1 MSFTQPPLHLDASD
15 DDLVSRMA
23 TEQRRIAA
31 ALAPYDPTTAT
42 YAWFDTLRA
51 IEEVI
56 NLPTIDWQSDPPEN
70 QLYGFPIRI
79 LATDPRP
86 LVWAKQ
92 ALGRRFSD
100 TFANRFIQLMVQT
113 AAVANALRLH
123 GLHDLAGR
131 FDTLG
136 DAIGYFQS
144 RRRHLVAL
152 LHLLPQACRGVKTVS
167 PTEALVNFLP
177 LVEMHG
183 LQLMGAHQARLVQ
196 HARTGLD
203 LPACTGPDLDMLDDL
218 FLEPERSRIIEM
230 EPTEA
235 GLAMLR
241 NREALEPDRLFS
253 AAELRND
260 LVCIEAAYAEFNL
273 GDTAFGP
280 AAALIRALS
289 TRFVERD
296 FWVVISPTDLARL
309 GDELSLPTALRSALV
324 HGGATYFEA
333 MSTYAPLVL
342 VDGVYR
348 STVTLLSRFA
358 YWWRAQTLD
367 RIKRFQIRA
376 GFMFEETVKAEL
388 EAQGFQCRNITRINH
403 REFDVVTVRG
413 STIWNVQCKNN
424 FTSLDRID
432 TDPGRFARYNKGL
445 VRAYGRALTKERSR
459 EQLLKSHLNLDA
471 IEHVVVSRFPVL
483 TDDPMIVPFNHLSGF
498 SRLADRIEKDGAE
511 VVLPRSGGG

>member
-1 MSFTQPPLHLDASD
+1 MSFPHPPFHLASD
-15 DDLVSRMA
+15 ADLVSRMA
-23 TEQRRIAA
+23 REERCIAA
-31 ALAPYDPTTAT
+31 ALAPYDPNTAT

-56 NLPTIDWQSDPPEN
+56 NLPTVDWDGDPLEHK
-70 QLYGFPIRI
+70 LYDFPIRV
-79 LATDPRP
+79 LSSDPRP
-86 LVWAKQ
+86 LAWAKQ
-92 ALGRRFSD
+92 VLGRRFSE
-100 TFANRFIQLMVQT
+100 TFANRFIQLMVQS
-113 AAVANALRLH
+113 AAVAHALRIH
-123 GLHDLAGR
+123 GLDDLAAR

-136 DAIGYFQS
+136 QAIGYFQS
-144 RRRHLVAL
+144 RRRHFVAL
-152 LHLLPQACRGVKTVS
+152 LHLLPKTCRGAEPVR
-167 PTEALVNFLP
+167 PLEALVDFLP

-183 LQLMGAHQARLVQ
+183 LQLMGEHQARLFQ
-196 HARTGLD
+196 HARDKLD
-203 LPACTGPDLDMLDDL
+203 LPAGAEPDLDMLDDL
-218 FLEPERSRIIEM
+218 FLEPERSRITEM
-230 EPTEA
+230 TPTEA

-241 NREALEPDRLFS
+241 NHEALKPDRLFS

-260 LVCIEAAYAEFNL
+260 LVSIEAAYAEFNI
-273 GDTAFGP
+273 GDTAFAP
-280 AAALIRALS
+280 AATLVRALS

-296 FWVVISPTDLARL
+296 FWVVISPTDLAGL
-309 GDELSLPTALRSALV
+309 GDELSLPTALRSALI
-324 HGGATYFEA
+324 HSGATYFEA

-424 FTSLDRID
+424 FTSLERID
-432 TDPGRFARYNKGL
+432 TDPSRFARYNKGL
-445 VRAYGRALTKERSR
+445 VGAYGRALTKERSR
-459 EQLLKSHLNLDA
+459 EQLLRTRLNLDA

-483 TDDPMIVPFNHLSGF
+483 TDDLRIVPFNRLSGF
-498 SRLADRIEKDGAE
+498 SRLADRIEKEGAK
-511 VVLPRSGGG
+511 VV